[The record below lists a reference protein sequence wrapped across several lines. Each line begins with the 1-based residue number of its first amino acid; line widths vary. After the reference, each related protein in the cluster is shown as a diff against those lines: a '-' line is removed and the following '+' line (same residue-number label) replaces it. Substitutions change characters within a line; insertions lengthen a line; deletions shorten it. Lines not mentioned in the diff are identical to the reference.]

1 MPTLLERP
9 SVLLTRMDMSDE
21 ENIKDAERELQR
33 AGDDAAKLS
42 VWAAKWGG
50 VLTLRC
56 AETEGWKHAPD
67 EVETLTGELNSSEK
81 ALEAIQEAA
90 RVAIDGIDK
99 ALSDK
104 GIADAVINAVNE
116 AVGKLENAL

>member
-21 ENIKDAERELQR
+21 ENIKDAQRELNR

-50 VLTLRC
+50 ALTLRC

-67 EVETLTGELNSSEK
+67 EVETLTQEVNDAEKAMQDLNSEVHT
-81 ALEAIQEAA
+81 AIS
-90 RVAIDGIDK
+90 AIERIID
-99 ALSDK
+99 ADDFPDAP
-104 GIADAVINAVNE
+104 GNAIAEIL
-116 AVGKLENAL
+116 GKLEDAL